1 MSPFRLVAVVP
12 TTEASRLGANSSHIM
27 KIIVITVVDEMN
39 ETVDEICQVVCVY
52 QDSRSNVVTSLKGQ
66 ERAVGRKSYL
76 LLQI

>member
-1 MSPFRLVAVVP
+1 
-12 TTEASRLGANSSHIM
+12 M
-27 KIIVITVVDEMN
+27 KIIVITAVDEMN

-76 LLQI
+76 LLQT